1 MVVSNFTKQNFGLL
15 FQKWSL
21 DTQESF
27 CKVSDQLDTLLYNYG
42 LISWHTSSINCVNNC
57 TFIFTRHQPRLFLK
71 ALLVTLY
78 FNMVANMD
86 ISGADPGGGGPGV
99 QGPPLVPRE
108 GVLDPSS
115 KMKKTAFF
123 ICFIYYPAIM
133 PQNSSQI
140 LSGHQI
146 PNPQLHMESFIQV
159 LIHLWHVEILIVCV
173 LDKIT
178 VLFSISISSKIYL
191 KNSDWSTDWS
201 WWETKTY
208 IFIVWIT

>member
-1 MVVSNFTKQNFGLL
+1 M
-15 FQKWSL
+15 
-21 DTQESF
+21 
-27 CKVSDQLDTLLYNYG
+27 
-42 LISWHTSSINCVNNC
+42 H
-57 TFIFTRHQPRLFLK
+57 
-71 ALLVTLY
+71 A
-78 FNMVANMD
+78 
-86 ISGADPGGGGPGV
+86 GADPGGGPGV

-133 PQNSSQI
+133 PQNSSQGTKSQNFPKPPAAYGI
-140 LSGHQI
+140 FHSSI
-146 PNPQLHMESFIQV
+146 DSFMTCRNINS
-159 LIHLWHVEILIVCV
+159 LCN
-173 LDKIT
+173 T

>member
-1 MVVSNFTKQNFGLL
+1 MRICGTALKLQYALKFSCALKLLCEPQPDTIQGHQNVSKRRPHN
-15 FQKWSL
+15 
-21 DTQESF
+21 
-27 CKVSDQLDTLLYNYG
+27 
-42 LISWHTSSINCVNNC
+42 
-57 TFIFTRHQPRLFLK
+57 
-71 ALLVTLY
+71 
-78 FNMVANMD
+78 
-86 ISGADPGGGGPGV
+86 SGDLGRIQGGGPGV

-133 PQNSSQI
+133 PQNSSPGTKSQNF
-140 LSGHQI
+140 LGGLTA
-146 PNPQLHMESFIQV
+146 PPKPPAAYGLMKSFIQV
-159 LIHLWHVEILIVCV
+159 FIHLWHVEILIVCV

-178 VLFSISISSKIYL
+178 VFFSISLSSKIYL
-191 KNSDWSTDWS
+191 TNSDWSTDWS